1 MSSRCLGVLALAM
14 VVPLTARAQDVTTL
28 ERRLTQLE
36 ALRHN
41 AQAAAVRAESTSRE
55 SFDTIGAGSLRV
67 VARLADAE
75 LVRRAAGIAWAR
87 LDTLYGT
94 AAAALAA
101 EPVLF
106 FLQGHPITDSR
117 PAIAHLQ
124 HISAPENATAV
135 DVAFQLVRAASAQLA
150 AHADTAL
157 TNWLGPQ
164 LLNDV
169 PLGTMESRTYVELV
183 TAPSVAVHH
192 CFAGDLD
199 GCRTALGLLGPGV
212 DRITAWYDAA
222 ERRGLVRHPLWSSP
236 PTGSGP
242 AMDACLLSGSD
253 SACLDVLHR
262 LTVEPPLSNEA
273 RQSLARIAL
282 RSDPTAFGRL
292 AASAGQPLASRLADA
307 ARQPSDSLIS
317 RWRVEIIAA
326 RPRPVTFAA
335 GLGWTALGW
344 MLVFGLLS
352 LRSTRWR

>member
-1 MSSRCLGVLALAM
+1 MSSRGLGVLALAM
-14 VVPLTARAQDVTTL
+14 VVPLTARAQDVATL

-41 AQAAAVRAESTSRE
+41 PQAAAVRAESTSRE

-94 AAAALAA
+94 AAAA
-101 EPVLF
+101 
-106 FLQGHPITDSR
+106 
-117 PAIAHLQ
+117 
-124 HISAPENATAV
+124 V
-135 DVAFQLVRAASAQLA
+135 DVAFQLGRAASAQLA

-199 GCRTALGLLGPGV
+199 ACRTALGLLGPGV

-253 SACLDVLHR
+253 SACLDMLHR